1 MFHSAAY
8 KHVPIVQENPVEGIR
23 NNVLNTRIICEAA
36 IEEEINNFILI
47 SSLIL
52 WTLRDFLLLIIC
64 SLVISNIVCN
74 LCNQIQKGLK
84 IPRSLSLFLVLTVI
98 SVIVFTIFILV
109 LPPFIKEFNE
119 ILVDIPNG
127 LSKINILINTNLN
140 KFNVLLYGEQSENV
154 IDIFSLINN
163 VVTIPDAST
172 IAKAIQESF
181 KNLINIAGNLG
192 SGLLKLIFVLA
203 VSLMISIEPKQYKE
217 NILLLIPKN
226 YRNKFRNILE
236 KCNIALANWTFSMVI
251 SSLSVGLLSLIV
263 LSILDVKYVVSNALI
278 AMVLNIIP
286 NIGPVISGIFPISI
300 ALLDN
305 FWKPLAVLG
314 SYVIIQNIESYIIM
328 PSIMKKK
335 ANLLPGLT
343 LISQFGFTF
352 IFGPLGLILSLPLA
366 VVIQVLIKESF
377 KDI

>member
-1 MFHSAAY
+1 
-8 KHVPIVQENPVEGIR
+8 
-23 NNVLNTRIICEAA
+23 LNSSSYFKLAV
-36 IEEEINNFILI
+36 ILI
-47 SSLIL
+47 TSLII

-74 LCNQIQKGLK
+74 LCNQIQKRVR
-84 IPRSLSLFLVLTVI
+84 IPRSLSLIIVLTVI
-98 SVIVFTIFILV
+98 TLIVFTIFIIV

-140 KFNVLLYGEQSENV
+140 KFNILLYGKQPENV
-154 IDIFSLINN
+154 IDIFSLVNN

-343 LISQFGFTF
+343 IISPFGFTF

-366 VVIQVLIKESF
+366 VVIQVIIKESF

>member
-1 MFHSAAY
+1 
-8 KHVPIVQENPVEGIR
+8 
-23 NNVLNTRIICEAA
+23 LNSSSY
-36 IEEEINNFILI
+36 FKLVVILI
-47 SSLIL
+47 TLLIV

-74 LCNQIQKGLK
+74 LSNQIQKGLK
-84 IPRSLSLFLVLTVI
+84 IPRSISLFLVLAFI
-98 SVIVFTIFILV
+98 SVIIFTIFILV

-140 KFNVLLYGEQSENV
+140 KFNNLFYGEQSENV

-163 VVTIPDAST
+163 VVTIPDVST

-192 SGLLKLIFVLA
+192 SGLLRLIFVLA

-314 SYVIIQNIESYIIM
+314 AYVIIQNIESYIIM

-377 KDI
+377 NDI

>member
-1 MFHSAAY
+1 M
-8 KHVPIVQENPVEGIR
+8 
-23 NNVLNTRIICEAA
+23 
-36 IEEEINNFILI
+36 
-47 SSLIL
+47 
-52 WTLRDFLLLIIC
+52 
-64 SLVISNIVCN
+64 
-74 LCNQIQKGLK
+74 QKGLK

-140 KFNVLLYGEQSENV
+140 KFNKLFYGEQSENFL
-154 IDIFSLINN
+154 DIFNLIDN

-172 IAKAIQESF
+172 IAKAIQESL

-192 SGLLKLIFVLA
+192 SGLLKLIFVLV

-314 SYVIIQNIESYIIM
+314 AYVIIQNIESYIIM

>member
-1 MFHSAAY
+1 MNSSSYF
-8 KHVPIVQENPVEGIR
+8 KLVV
-23 NNVLNTRIICEAA
+23 
-36 IEEEINNFILI
+36 ILI
-47 SSLIL
+47 TLLIV

-74 LCNQIQKGLK
+74 LSNQIQKGLK
-84 IPRSLSLFLVLTVI
+84 IPRSISLFLVLSVI
-98 SVIVFTIFILV
+98 SVIIFTIIIIV

-140 KFNVLLYGEQSENV
+140 KFNSLFYGEQSENV

-163 VVTIPDAST
+163 VVTIPDVST

-192 SGLLKLIFVLA
+192 SGLLRLIFVLA

-217 NILLLIPKN
+217 NVLLLIPKN

-263 LSILDVKYVVSNALI
+263 LSILDVKYVISNALI

>member
-1 MFHSAAY
+1 
-8 KHVPIVQENPVEGIR
+8 
-23 NNVLNTRIICEAA
+23 LNSSSY
-36 IEEEINNFILI
+36 FKLVVILI
-47 SSLIL
+47 TLLIV

-236 KCNIALANWTFSMVI
+236 KCNTALANWTFSMVI

-314 SYVIIQNIESYIIM
+314 AYVIIQNIESYIIM

>member
-1 MFHSAAY
+1 MSSSSYF
-8 KHVPIVQENPVEGIR
+8 KLVV
-23 NNVLNTRIICEAA
+23 
-36 IEEEINNFILI
+36 ILI
-47 SSLIL
+47 TSLIV

-84 IPRSLSLFLVLTVI
+84 IPRPLSLFLVLTFI

-278 AMVLNIIP
+278 AMVLNVIP

-314 SYVIIQNIESYIIM
+314 AYVIIQNIESYIIM

>member
-1 MFHSAAY
+1 MSSSSYF
-8 KHVPIVQENPVEGIR
+8 KLTV
-23 NNVLNTRIICEAA
+23 
-36 IEEEINNFILI
+36 ILI
-47 SSLIL
+47 ALFIV

-74 LCNQIQKGLK
+74 LCNQIHKGLK
-84 IPRSLSLFLVLTVI
+84 IPRPLSLLIVLVVI
-98 SVIVFTIFILV
+98 SVIIFTIFILV
-109 LPPFIKEFNE
+109 LPPFIKEFNQ
-119 ILVDIPNG
+119 ILLDIPNG
-127 LSKINILINTNLN
+127 LSKINILLNTNLN
-140 KFNVLLYGEQSENV
+140 KLSSLFYGKDSENV
-154 IDIFSLINN
+154 IDIFNLVNN
-163 VVTIPDAST
+163 VVTIPDAAT

-181 KNLINIAGNLG
+181 KNLLNIAGNLG
-192 SGLLKLIFVLA
+192 SGILKLIFVLV
-203 VSLMISIEPKQYKE
+203 VSLMISIEPNQYKE

-226 YRNKFRNILE
+226 YRNEFRNILD
-236 KCNIALANWTFSMVI
+236 KCNNALANWTFSMVI

-263 LSILDVKYVVSNALI
+263 LSILDVKYIVSNALI

-305 FWKPLAVLG
+305 FWKPLAVLAA
-314 SYVIIQNIESYIIM
+314 YVIIQNIESYIIM
-328 PSIMKKK
+328 PSILKKK

-366 VVIQVLIKESF
+366 VVIQVLIKELV

>member
-1 MFHSAAY
+1 MNSSSYF
-8 KHVPIVQENPVEGIR
+8 KLVV
-23 NNVLNTRIICEAA
+23 
-36 IEEEINNFILI
+36 ILI
-47 SSLIL
+47 TLLIV

-74 LCNQIQKGLK
+74 LSNQIQKGLK
-84 IPRSLSLFLVLTVI
+84 IPRSISLFLVLAVI
-98 SVIVFTIFILV
+98 SVIIFTIFILV

-140 KFNVLLYGEQSENV
+140 KFNNLFYGEQSENV

>member
-1 MFHSAAY
+1 MNSSSYF
-8 KHVPIVQENPVEGIR
+8 KLVV
-23 NNVLNTRIICEAA
+23 
-36 IEEEINNFILI
+36 ILI
-47 SSLIL
+47 TSLIL

-74 LCNQIQKGLK
+74 LCNQIQKNLK

-140 KFNVLLYGEQSENV
+140 KFNNLFYGEQSENV

-236 KCNIALANWTFSMVI
+236 KCNTALANWTFSMVI

-305 FWKPLAVLG
+305 FWKPLAVFG
-314 SYVIIQNIESYIIM
+314 AYIIIQNIESYIIM

>member
-1 MFHSAAY
+1 
-8 KHVPIVQENPVEGIR
+8 
-23 NNVLNTRIICEAA
+23 LNSSSY
-36 IEEEINNFILI
+36 FKLVVILI
-47 SSLIL
+47 TLLIV

-74 LCNQIQKGLK
+74 LSNQIQKGLK
-84 IPRSLSLFLVLTVI
+84 IPRSISLFLVLAVI
-98 SVIVFTIFILV
+98 SVIIFTIFILV

-140 KFNVLLYGEQSENV
+140 KFNSLFYGEESENV
-154 IDIFSLINN
+154 IDTFNLINN
-163 VVTIPDAST
+163 IVTIPDVST

-192 SGLLKLIFVLA
+192 SGLLRLIFVLA

-217 NILLLIPKN
+217 NVLLLIPKN

>member
-1 MFHSAAY
+1 MNSSSYF
-8 KHVPIVQENPVEGIR
+8 KLVV
-23 NNVLNTRIICEAA
+23 
-36 IEEEINNFILI
+36 ILI
-47 SSLIL
+47 TLLIV
-52 WTLRDFLLLIIC
+52 WILRDFLLLIIC

-74 LCNQIQKGLK
+74 LSNQIQKGLK
-84 IPRSLSLFLVLTVI
+84 IPRSISLFLVLAVI
-98 SVIVFTIFILV
+98 SVIIFTIFILV

-140 KFNVLLYGEQSENV
+140 KFNSLFYGEQSENV

-163 VVTIPDAST
+163 VVTIPDVST

-192 SGLLKLIFVLA
+192 SGLLRLIFVLA

>member
-1 MFHSAAY
+1 LSSSSYF
-8 KHVPIVQENPVEGIR
+8 KLVV
-23 NNVLNTRIICEAA
+23 
-36 IEEEINNFILI
+36 ILI
-47 SSLIL
+47 SSLII

-140 KFNVLLYGEQSENV
+140 KFNSLFYGEQSEKV
-154 IDIFSLINN
+154 IDIFTLINN
-163 VVTIPDAST
+163 VVTIPDVST

-181 KNLINIAGNLG
+181 KYLINIAGNLG
-192 SGLLKLIFVLA
+192 SGLLRLIFVLA

-217 NILLLIPKN
+217 NVLLLIPKN

>member
-1 MFHSAAY
+1 MSSSSYF
-8 KHVPIVQENPVEGIR
+8 KLVV
-23 NNVLNTRIICEAA
+23 
-36 IEEEINNFILI
+36 ILI
-47 SSLIL
+47 TSLII

-140 KFNVLLYGEQSENV
+140 KFNSLFYGEQSENV

-163 VVTIPDAST
+163 VVTIPDVST

-314 SYVIIQNIESYIIM
+314 AYVIIQNIESYIIM

>member
-1 MFHSAAY
+1 
-8 KHVPIVQENPVEGIR
+8 
-23 NNVLNTRIICEAA
+23 LNSSSY
-36 IEEEINNFILI
+36 FKLVVILI
-47 SSLIL
+47 TLLII
-52 WTLRDFLLLIIC
+52 WTLWDFLLLIIC

-74 LCNQIQKGLK
+74 LCNQVQKGLK
-84 IPRSLSLFLVLTVI
+84 IPRPLSLFLVITVI

-140 KFNVLLYGEQSENV
+140 KFNSLFYGEQSENV

-163 VVTIPDAST
+163 VVTIPDVST

-192 SGLLKLIFVLA
+192 SGLLRLIFVLA

-236 KCNIALANWTFSMVI
+236 KCNIALANWTFSMAI

-314 SYVIIQNIESYIIM
+314 AYVIIQNIESYIIM

-366 VVIQVLIKESF
+366 VVIQVLIKESL
-377 KDI
+377 KDN

>member
-1 MFHSAAY
+1 MSSSSYF
-8 KHVPIVQENPVEGIR
+8 KLVV
-23 NNVLNTRIICEAA
+23 
-36 IEEEINNFILI
+36 ILI
-47 SSLIL
+47 TALIV

-74 LCNQIQKGLK
+74 LCNQVQKGLK
-84 IPRSLSLFLVLTVI
+84 IPRPLSLFLVLTVI

-140 KFNVLLYGEQSENV
+140 KFNNLFYGEQSENV
-154 IDIFSLINN
+154 IDVFSLINN
-163 VVTIPDAST
+163 VVTIPDAPT

-236 KCNIALANWTFSMVI
+236 KCNTALANWTFSMVI

-305 FWKPLAVLG
+305 FLKPLAVLG
-314 SYVIIQNIESYIIM
+314 AYVIIQNIESYIIM

-335 ANLLPGLT
+335 TNLLPGLT

-352 IFGPLGLILSLPLA
+352 IFGPLGLILALPLA

>member
-1 MFHSAAY
+1 LSSSSYFKLVVIFIA
-8 KHVPIVQENPVEGIR
+8 
-23 NNVLNTRIICEAA
+23 LLII
-36 IEEEINNFILI
+36 
-47 SSLIL
+47 

-84 IPRSLSLFLVLTVI
+84 IPRPLSLFLVLTVI
-98 SVIVFTIFILV
+98 SVIVFTIFIIV

-140 KFNVLLYGEQSENV
+140 KLNNLFYGEKPENV

-163 VVTIPDAST
+163 VVTIPDVST

-226 YRNKFRNILE
+226 YRNKSRKILD
-236 KCNIALANWTFSMVI
+236 KCNSALTNWSFSMVI

-314 SYVIIQNIESYIIM
+314 AYVIIQNIESYIIM

>member
-1 MFHSAAY
+1 
-8 KHVPIVQENPVEGIR
+8 
-23 NNVLNTRIICEAA
+23 LNSSSY
-36 IEEEINNFILI
+36 FKLVVILI
-47 SSLIL
+47 TLLIV
-52 WTLRDFLLLIIC
+52 WTLRDFLLLIVC

-74 LCNQIQKGLK
+74 LSNQIQKGLK
-84 IPRSLSLFLVLTVI
+84 IPRSISLFLVLAVI
-98 SVIVFTIFILV
+98 SVIIFTIFILV

-127 LSKINILINTNLN
+127 LSRINILINTNLN
-140 KFNVLLYGEQSENV
+140 KFNSLFYGEQSENV

-181 KNLINIAGNLG
+181 RNLINIAGNLG

-217 NILLLIPKN
+217 NILLLIPKK

-236 KCNIALANWTFSMVI
+236 KCNISLANWTFSMVI

-286 NIGPVISGIFPISI
+286 NIGPVISAIFPISI

-314 SYVIIQNIESYIIM
+314 AYVIIQNIESYIIM

-366 VVIQVLIKESF
+366 VVIQVLIKESI

>member
-1 MFHSAAY
+1 M
-8 KHVPIVQENPVEGIR
+8 
-23 NNVLNTRIICEAA
+23 
-36 IEEEINNFILI
+36 
-47 SSLIL
+47 
-52 WTLRDFLLLIIC
+52 
-64 SLVISNIVCN
+64 
-74 LCNQIQKGLK
+74 QKGLK

-109 LPPFIKEFNE
+109 LPPFINEFNE

-140 KFNVLLYGEQSENV
+140 NFNKLIYGKQSENV

-314 SYVIIQNIESYIIM
+314 AYVIIQNIESYIIM

-335 ANLLPGLT
+335 TNLLPGLT

>member
-1 MFHSAAY
+1 LSSSSYF
-8 KHVPIVQENPVEGIR
+8 KLVV
-23 NNVLNTRIICEAA
+23 
-36 IEEEINNFILI
+36 ILI
-47 SSLIL
+47 TSLIV

-140 KFNVLLYGEQSENV
+140 KFNSLFYGEQSENV

-236 KCNIALANWTFSMVI
+236 KCNIALSNWTFSMVI

-314 SYVIIQNIESYIIM
+314 AYVIIQNIESYIIM

>member
-1 MFHSAAY
+1 M
-8 KHVPIVQENPVEGIR
+8 I
-23 NNVLNTRIICEAA
+23 T
-36 IEEEINNFILI
+36 
-47 SSLIL
+47 SLII

-84 IPRSLSLFLVLTVI
+84 IPRSLSLFFVLTVI

-140 KFNVLLYGEQSENV
+140 KFNNLFYGEQSENFL
-154 IDIFSLINN
+154 DIFSLIDN

-236 KCNIALANWTFSMVI
+236 KCNTALANWTFSMVI
-251 SSLSVGLLSLIV
+251 SSLSVGILSLII

-314 SYVIIQNIESYIIM
+314 AYVIIQNIESYIIM

>member
-1 MFHSAAY
+1 LSSSSYFKLA
-8 KHVPIVQENPVEGIR
+8 V
-23 NNVLNTRIICEAA
+23 
-36 IEEEINNFILI
+36 ILI
-47 SSLIL
+47 TSLII

-74 LCNQIQKGLK
+74 LCNQIQKGVK
-84 IPRSLSLFLVLTVI
+84 IPRSLSLFIVLTVI
-98 SVIVFTIFILV
+98 SLIVFTIFILV
-109 LPPFIKEFNE
+109 LPPFVKEFNE
-119 ILVDIPNG
+119 ILVDTPNG
-127 LSKINILINTNLN
+127 LSRINILLNTNLN
-140 KFNVLLYGEQSENV
+140 KFNNLLYGEESENV
-154 IDIFSLINN
+154 IDIFNLINN
-163 VVTIPDAST
+163 VVTIPDAAT
-172 IAKAIQESF
+172 IVKAIQESF

-192 SGLLKLIFVLA
+192 SGLLKLIFVLV

-226 YRNKFRNILE
+226 YRNKFRNILD

-305 FWKPLAVLG
+305 FWKPLAVFG
-314 SYVIIQNIESYIIM
+314 AYVIIQNIESYIIM

-366 VVIQVLIKESF
+366 VVIQVLIKESIND
-377 KDI
+377 K

>member
-1 MFHSAAY
+1 MISSSYF
-8 KHVPIVQENPVEGIR
+8 KLVV
-23 NNVLNTRIICEAA
+23 
-36 IEEEINNFILI
+36 ILI
-47 SSLIL
+47 TSLIV

-84 IPRSLSLFLVLTVI
+84 IPRPLSLFLVLTVI

-140 KFNVLLYGEQSENV
+140 KFNILLYGEQSENV

-236 KCNIALANWTFSMVI
+236 KCNTALANWTFSMVI
-251 SSLSVGLLSLIV
+251 SSLSVGILSLIV

-314 SYVIIQNIESYIIM
+314 AYVIIQNIESYILM

>member
-1 MFHSAAY
+1 
-8 KHVPIVQENPVEGIR
+8 
-23 NNVLNTRIICEAA
+23 LNSSSY
-36 IEEEINNFILI
+36 FKLVVILI
-47 SSLIL
+47 TLLIV

-74 LCNQIQKGLK
+74 LSNQIQKGLK
-84 IPRSLSLFLVLTVI
+84 IPRSISLFLVLAFI
-98 SVIVFTIFILV
+98 SVIIFTIFILV

-140 KFNVLLYGEQSENV
+140 KFNSLFYGEKSENV

-163 VVTIPDAST
+163 VVTIPDAAT

-217 NILLLIPKN
+217 NILILIPKN

-251 SSLSVGLLSLIV
+251 SSLSVGVLSLIV

-314 SYVIIQNIESYIIM
+314 AYVIIQNIESYIIM
-328 PSIMKKK
+328 PSILKKR

-343 LISQFGFTF
+343 LISQFGFTL
-352 IFGPLGLILSLPLA
+352 IFGPLGLRLYLPLA

>member
-1 MFHSAAY
+1 M
-8 KHVPIVQENPVEGIR
+8 
-23 NNVLNTRIICEAA
+23 
-36 IEEEINNFILI
+36 
-47 SSLIL
+47 
-52 WTLRDFLLLIIC
+52 
-64 SLVISNIVCN
+64 
-74 LCNQIQKGLK
+74 QKGLK

-140 KFNVLLYGEQSENV
+140 KFNNLFYGEQSENV

-236 KCNIALANWTFSMVI
+236 KCNTALANWTFSMVI
-251 SSLSVGLLSLIV
+251 SSLSVGILSLIV

-314 SYVIIQNIESYIIM
+314 AYVIIQNIESYIIM

>member
-1 MFHSAAY
+1 M
-8 KHVPIVQENPVEGIR
+8 K
-23 NNVLNTRIICEAA
+23 
-36 IEEEINNFILI
+36 
-47 SSLIL
+47 
-52 WTLRDFLLLIIC
+52 
-64 SLVISNIVCN
+64 
-74 LCNQIQKGLK
+74 KGLK
-84 IPRSLSLFLVLTVI
+84 IPRSLSLFLVITVI
-98 SVIVFTIFILV
+98 SLMVFTIFILV
-109 LPPFIKEFNE
+109 LPPFVKEFNE
-119 ILVDIPNG
+119 ILIDIPNG
-127 LSKINILINTNLN
+127 LSKVNVLLNTNLN
-140 KFNVLLYGEQSENV
+140 KLNNLFYGEESENV
-154 IDIFSLINN
+154 LDIFNFLNN
-163 VVTIPDAST
+163 VFTIPDAAT

-192 SGLLKLIFVLA
+192 SGLLKLIFVLV

-226 YRNKFRNILE
+226 YRNKFRNILD

-314 SYVIIQNIESYIIM
+314 AYIIIQNIESYIIM

-366 VVIQVLIKESF
+366 VVIQVLIKETIN
-377 KDI
+377 DI

>member
-1 MFHSAAY
+1 MNSSSYF
-8 KHVPIVQENPVEGIR
+8 KLLV
-23 NNVLNTRIICEAA
+23 
-36 IEEEINNFILI
+36 FLI
-47 SSLIL
+47 TSLIL

-74 LCNQIQKGLK
+74 LCNQVQKGLK

-140 KFNVLLYGEQSENV
+140 KLNNLFYGEKSENV
-154 IDIFSLINN
+154 IDIFNLINN
-163 VVTIPDAST
+163 IVTIPDVST

-192 SGLLKLIFVLA
+192 SGLLRLIFVLA

-278 AMVLNIIP
+278 AMVLNVIP

-314 SYVIIQNIESYIIM
+314 AYIIIQNIESYIIM

>member
-1 MFHSAAY
+1 MNSSSYF
-8 KHVPIVQENPVEGIR
+8 KLVV
-23 NNVLNTRIICEAA
+23 
-36 IEEEINNFILI
+36 ILI
-47 SSLIL
+47 ALLIG

-74 LCNQIQKGLK
+74 LSNQIQKGLK
-84 IPRSLSLFLVLTVI
+84 IPRSISLFLVLAVI
-98 SVIVFTIFILV
+98 SVIIFTIFILV

-140 KFNVLLYGEQSENV
+140 KFNNLFYGEQSENV

-163 VVTIPDAST
+163 VVTIPDVST

-192 SGLLKLIFVLA
+192 SGLLRLIFVLA

-217 NILLLIPKN
+217 NVLLLIPKN

>member
-1 MFHSAAY
+1 MNSSSYFKFA
-8 KHVPIVQENPVEGIR
+8 V
-23 NNVLNTRIICEAA
+23 
-36 IEEEINNFILI
+36 ILI
-47 SSLIL
+47 SLLII

-74 LCNQIQKGLK
+74 LCNQIK
-84 IPRSLSLFLVLTVI
+84 IVSKLPRFVSLIVVIAIISLV
-98 SVIVFTIFILV
+98 VFALFILV

-119 ILVDIPNG
+119 ILLDIPNG
-127 LSKINILINTNLN
+127 LSKINDLLNTILN
-140 KFNVLLYGEQSENV
+140 KFNELYYGEESENV
-154 IDIFSLINN
+154 IDVFNLINN
-163 VVTIPDAST
+163 IIQIPDGST

-181 KNLINIAGNLG
+181 MNIINLAGNLG
-192 SGLLKLIFVLA
+192 TGFIRIIFVLV

-217 NILLLIPKN
+217 NVLLIIPKS
-226 YRNKFRNILE
+226 YRNKFRKILDN
-236 KCNIALANWTFSMVI
+236 CNIALANWTFSMAV

-278 AMVLNIIP
+278 AMILNIIP

-305 FWKPLAVLG
+305 FWKPLVILG
-314 SYVIIQNIESYIIM
+314 AYIIIQNIESYIIM
-328 PSIMKKK
+328 PSIMKRKT
-335 ANLLPGLT
+335 NLLPGLT

-366 VVIQVLIKESF
+366 VVIQVLIKEAI
-377 KDI
+377 KDN

>member
-1 MFHSAAY
+1 LL
-8 KHVPIVQENPVEGIR
+8 IV
-23 NNVLNTRIICEAA
+23 
-36 IEEEINNFILI
+36 
-47 SSLIL
+47 

-84 IPRSLSLFLVLTVI
+84 IPRPLSLILVLTFI

-192 SGLLKLIFVLA
+192 SGLLKLKFVLA

-226 YRNKFRNILE
+226 YRNNFRNILE

-251 SSLSVGLLSLIV
+251 SSLSVGLLSLII
-263 LSILDVKYVVSNALI
+263 LSILDVKYVVSNALK

-366 VVIQVLIKESF
+366 VVIQVLIKESL